1 MAKVNRILVEKYTIL
16 NATQIQLDNHLSTQT
31 IHVAYVYNKT
41 QDILYYAPAKGY
53 GNGTTLNGVITLPNA
68 AIVTNDIIHIQ
79 IWENV
84 GYDETFDSQ
93 KILQQNPDSEVRV
106 YNSLVDGAVSF
117 DHSNASNA
125 TFNVTTTRGVVTA
138 VAVANGG
145 AGYALQGYGVAAKTA
160 GDFYIAL
167 DFNGGKGCVIR
178 CNCDASG
185 TLSVYSSTTAC
196 IVTSGAGYTGNG
208 NDITGLLY
216 DEYPSFAGI
225 TMDGANALSIS
236 GFLQHGITAGGTAK
250 LEVEWT
256 NDEDTS
262 TPTSAKW
269 NVFTFID
276 TADGTMKSAIETIA
290 DIDKAFGIIC
300 DSFKVA
306 SYRVTLKYLKTL
318 GTTLNIKAYTK
329 F

>member
-16 NATQIQLDNHLSTQT
+16 NATQIQLDNHSSAQT

-68 AIVTNDIIHIQ
+68 AIVTDDIIHIQ

-117 DHSNASNA
+117 DHSNASDA
-125 TFNVTTTRGVVTA
+125 TFNVTVTRGVVTS
-138 VAVANGG
+138 VAVVSGG
-145 AGYALQGYGVAAKTA
+145 AGYALQGTAIAAKTT
-160 GDFYIAL
+160 GEFYIAL
-167 DFNGGKGCVIR
+167 DFNSGRGCVIR

-185 TLSVYSSTTAC
+185 VLSVYSSATAC
-196 IVTSGAGYTGNG
+196 IVTGGTGYTDSGTP
-208 NDITGLLY
+208 ITGLLY
-216 DEYPSFAGI
+216 DEFPSFAGI
-225 TMDGANALSIS
+225 TMDGANDISIS

-250 LEVEWT
+250 LELEWT

-262 TPTSAKW
+262 TATSAKW
-269 NVFTFID
+269 NIFTFTD
-276 TADGTMKSAIETIA
+276 TTDGTKKNVIETIA
-290 DIDKAFGIIC
+290 DIDKAFGIMC

-318 GTTLNIKAYTK
+318 GTTVNIKAYTK